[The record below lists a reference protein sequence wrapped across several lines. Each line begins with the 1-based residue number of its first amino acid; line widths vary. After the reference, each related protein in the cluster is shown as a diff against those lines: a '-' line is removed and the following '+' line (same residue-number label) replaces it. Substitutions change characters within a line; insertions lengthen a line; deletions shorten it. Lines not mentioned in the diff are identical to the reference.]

1 MQIEV
6 IEVWYGAAGLSVISP
21 VNCCPLRDCERKYGV
36 THSVIIMIVFKIL
49 WKCLSFYILPWEK
62 EQTEILLAPFKQY
75 ANLHPKQENTKES
88 CNARMRT
95 LFWEASEWVGW
106 RTSCRLEDKGGT
118 MPAMLHA
125 QHEGSTDS
133 WRDGLQRREQIRCSP
148 CSDFPKLQAKRHG
161 RICWYS
167 F

>member
-21 VNCCPLRDCERKYGV
+21 VNCCLLRDCERKYGV

-133 WRDGLQRREQIRCSP
+133 WG
-148 CSDFPKLQAKRHG
+148 SDFPKLQAKRHG
-161 RICWYS
+161 RICWCS